1 MSPKVPKVFPVFEM
15 TIVIALALIGW
26 AAFRLYEIVPEV
38 DRERSRLEDLKAE
51 YFQIADYLGSS
62 ITELNVCLT
71 NYLQGREPAEIEQ
84 FQRKGQELRQW
95 LETKKRR
102 WSAIEAENSAR
113 AAAANA
119 PAPSVKIKSQLLPL
133 LAQVDQSS
141 TNYLRAARYLM
152 ANVGRPLLQ
161 ERLALREQ
169 TVHRSSQ
176 RMLNQSKR
184 ARMLGEALELALAP
198 QRQFGELE
206 DRFQHL
212 RWALLLAI
220 VGLCF
225 LLMLAVY
232 RSKVSQTVAIIEQH
246 KHHDLEQ
253 EAMMDKLTHFGRL
266 AQELAH
272 EIKQP
277 LTAINARAYTLQKV
291 LAPGSDEHKDAVVI
305 RNEIKRLDQTVKDF
319 LQLARPAEPKLVALT
334 VDEALRDIKDLMAS
348 QLEQESIEFNYE
360 CDDHLQIQAD
370 PQQLKQVLI
379 NLLKNAAECLDHQGS
394 VCLRAKR
401 GTARLNG
408 EETEAALIEVEDTG
422 PGIPHDIQKR
432 IFDPFFSTKGDGTG
446 LGLAIAARIIDKH
459 GGNLEFDTEPGKG
472 TTFRIVL
479 PACPNGQPA

>member
-1 MSPKVPKVFPVFEM
+1 MRPRGPKAFPLFEM
-15 TIVIALALIGW
+15 IIVIALALIGW

-38 DRERSRLEDLKAE
+38 DRERSGLDDLKAE
-51 YFQIADYLGSS
+51 YFQIGDYLRSS
-62 ITELNVCLT
+62 IVELNLCLT
-71 NYLQGREPAEIEQ
+71 NYLQGREPAEIDQ
-84 FQRKGQELRQW
+84 FQRKSQELRQW
-95 LETKKRR
+95 LEAKKER
-102 WSAIEAENSAR
+102 WGSIEARNS
-113 AAAANA
+113 NGT
-119 PAPSVKIKSQLLPL
+119 PSTKIKSQLLPL
-133 LAQVDQSS
+133 LGQVDQAL

-152 ANVGRPLLQ
+152 ANIGRPLIQ

-169 TVHRSSQ
+169 TVQRSTQ
-176 RMLNQSKR
+176 RLLNQSRR
-184 ARMLGEALELALAP
+184 ARMLGETLELALAP
-198 QRQFGELE
+198 QRRFGELE

-225 LLMLAVY
+225 VLMLAVY

-291 LAPGSDEHKDAVVI
+291 LPPGSDEHKDAVVI

-319 LQLARPAEPKLVALT
+319 LQLARPAEPKLVPLT
-334 VDEALRDIKDLMAS
+334 VDETLRDIKDLMAS
-348 QLEQESIEFNYE
+348 QLEQESIKFNYE

-394 VCLRAKR
+394 ICLRAKR
-401 GTARLNG
+401 GTARLGG